1 MERIMYSYQHSTLNC
16 GKWGKWERDYDAE
29 WKTLKRAQD
38 VLSHFRET
46 YSDSMRFRIIK
57 VIEKIEV
64 VE

>member
-1 MERIMYSYQHSTLNC
+1 MERIMYSYQYSTRK
-16 GKWGKWERDYDAE
+16 GDKWGKWERDYDTE

-38 VLSHFRET
+38 VLSQFRET
-46 YSDSMRFRIIK
+46 YGDSMRFRIIK